1 MLYIFIYFY
10 CYRIQLAVLHFNE
23 NSGRA
28 QARTKHGE
36 ARYDLI
42 FPKYKKGGYVV
53 RKVTETAT
61 YGKKL
66 LCNTICYNTDML

>member
-1 MLYIFIYFY
+1 MLH
-10 CYRIQLAVLHFNE
+10 LNE

-28 QARTKHGE
+28 QATTKHGE

-42 FPKYKKGGYVV
+42 FPKYRKGGYVV

-61 YGKKL
+61 YGK
-66 LCNTICYNTDML
+66 